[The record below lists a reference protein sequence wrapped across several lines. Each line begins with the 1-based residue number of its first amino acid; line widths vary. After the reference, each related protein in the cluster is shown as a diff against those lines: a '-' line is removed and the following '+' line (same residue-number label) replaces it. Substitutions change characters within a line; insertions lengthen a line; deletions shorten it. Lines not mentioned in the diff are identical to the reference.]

1 MSQNVWGPITWMLF
15 HSFAEKINEEHFIN
29 IKDFYFIC
37 PTLPVTYDGLFEKLY
52 SAFLILTK

>member
-29 IKDFYFIC
+29 IKDNRLNIIFKN
-37 PTLPVTYDGLFEKLY
+37 E
-52 SAFLILTK
+52 SSN